1 MKING
6 CKFLPDCSPKPKL
19 FPFQHMALALSAW
32 VPTVLNTTSL
42 CCCAHVNVFIPVKH
56 CKSGPELVHIFWQL
70 TCCTFVMVLEE
81 GIIEWL
87 DKVGIHAVNKV
98 VWVLIDECSLQGLLE
113 KKFSFGIVD
122 DGFWGLV
129 MGVCLASRRWVAV
142 AVSVLV
148 VAHYVQNIS
157 PKLVRVL
164 LTVFYGPE
172 HMLLDAAG
180 FVWQLG
186 VPGFSL

>member
-1 MKING
+1 MEING
-6 CKFLPDCSPKPKL
+6 CKFLPDCSPKPEL
-19 FPFQHMALALSAW
+19 FPFQHTALALSMWAS
-32 VPTVLNTTSL
+32 TVLNTTCW
-42 CCCAHVNVFIPVKH
+42 CCFARVNVFIPVKH
-56 CKSGPELVHIFWQL
+56 LKSGPELVHISWQL
-70 TCCTFVMVLEE
+70 TCCTFVMVPEE

-129 MGVCLASRRWVAV
+129 MGVCLASRRGVAV
-142 AVSVLV
+142 VVSVLV
-148 VAHYVQNIS
+148 VADYIQNIF
-157 PKLVRVL
+157 PKLVCIL
-164 LTVFYGPE
+164 LTVFHGPV
-172 HMLLDAAG
+172 HMRLAAAR
-180 FVWQLG
+180 FAWQLG